1 MPITYHVAEHDE
13 GYAYRVGDVWS
24 ESFPNHDAALA
35 AARSAAE
42 RQQVGGDPA
51 EITSSSPMGLG
62 KHRWLTV
69 VTDQKLTWSTTLDN
83 AVLTP
88 NHLSEKS

>member
-24 ESFPNHDAALA
+24 ESFADHDAALA

-42 RQQVGGDPA
+42 RQQVGGDSA
-51 EITSSSPMGLG
+51 EITFQLADGTWQTQKVDGGDRPE
-62 KHRWLTV
+62 TEV
-69 VTDQKLTWSTTLDN
+69 VDDSK
-83 AVLTP
+83 
-88 NHLSEKS
+88 

>member
-1 MPITYHVAEHDE
+1 MKGTLTVLVTSGQRVFQTTMRHWLLPGQPQSASKLVAT
-13 GYAYRVGDVWS
+13 
-24 ESFPNHDAALA
+24 
-35 AARSAAE
+35 
-42 RQQVGGDPA
+42 RQKLP
-51 EITSSSPMGLG
+51 SSSPMGLG

>member
-1 MPITYHVAEHDE
+1 MPITYHVDKHDE

-24 ESFPNHDAALA
+24 ESFPDHDAALA

-51 EITSSSPMGLG
+51 EITFQLSDGTWQTQMVDGGDRPE
-62 KHRWLTV
+62 TEV
-69 VTDQKLTWSTTLDN
+69 VDDSR
-83 AVLTP
+83 
-88 NHLSEKS
+88 

>member
-24 ESFPNHDAALA
+24 ESFADHDAALA

-51 EITSSSPMGLG
+51 EITFQLADGTWQTQKVGGGDRPE
-62 KHRWLTV
+62 TEV
-69 VTDQKLTWSTTLDN
+69 VDD
-83 AVLTP
+83 AR
-88 NHLSEKS
+88 